1 MGSLWLETG
10 PDILKGKTVLLALE
24 PSALAELLGPLFL
37 EAGAVPKIVSTVD
50 EALDTI
56 QFSDPEFIILCEGF
70 TTHHALQNPLLS
82 QLQKLPTYIRR
93 DLFVTWIS
101 AEAKTRDNLSA
112 LALSVHLV
120 VHPDYLQ
127 SLVDLIQDTWMEYKE
142 LYRVFLQIQQ
152 AKN

>member
-1 MGSLWLETG
+1 MGSLWLDAG

-24 PSALAELLGPLFL
+24 PSALAELLSPLLL

-50 EALDTI
+50 EALDAI

-70 TTHHALQNPLLS
+70 TTHHPLQNPLLLP
-82 QLQKLPTYIRR
+82 LQKMPAHKRR
-93 DLFVTWIS
+93 NLFVTWVS
-101 AEAKTRDNLSA
+101 AEAKTRDKLSA

-142 LYRVFLQIQQ
+142 LYRAFLQV
-152 AKN
+152 